1 MLGMTSPEL
10 TGSGRD
16 VDRLEL
22 EMRSGRPPVRATW
35 HRRATHKPNRLIEVQ
50 LLFPNLTFELQ

>member
-1 MLGMTSPEL
+1 MLGRTSPEL

-22 EMRSGRPPVRATW
+22 EMRSGRLPVRA
-35 HRRATHKPNRLIEVQ
+35 A
-50 LLFPNLTFELQ
+50 

>member
-1 MLGMTSPEL
+1 MLGRTSPEL

-22 EMRSGRPPVRATW
+22 EMRAGRPPVRA
-35 HRRATHKPNRLIEVQ
+35 A
-50 LLFPNLTFELQ
+50 